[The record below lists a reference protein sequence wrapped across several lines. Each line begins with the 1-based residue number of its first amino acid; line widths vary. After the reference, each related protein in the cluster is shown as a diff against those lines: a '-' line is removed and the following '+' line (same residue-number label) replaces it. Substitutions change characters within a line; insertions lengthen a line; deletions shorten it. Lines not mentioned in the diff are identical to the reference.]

1 MNNTITIKLSG
12 QHMTVMKI
20 KNIGTKKNPLAYVDS
35 NVKDFIESVEEFFE
49 IASIEV
55 HYTEVE
61 RIAKELA
68 DNGFSYWKN
77 EFLFNII

>member
-1 MNNTITIKLSG
+1 MMKNTAKKSG
-12 QHMTVMKI
+12 WRMLVI
-20 KNIGTKKNPLAYVDS
+20 NLKNIGTKKNPLVYTDIATE
-35 NVKDFIESVEEFFE
+35 DFIETVKEFFE
-49 IASIEV
+49 HASIEV

-68 DNGFSYWKN
+68 DNVFSYWKD

>member
-1 MNNTITIKLSG
+1 MMKNIAKTSG
-12 QHMTVMKI
+12 WHMGVMKL
-20 KNIGTKKNPLAYVDS
+20 KNIGTKNNPLAYFDS
-35 NVKDFIESVEEFFE
+35 KVNDFIESVEEFFE
-49 IASIEV
+49 AASIEV

>member
-1 MNNTITIKLSG
+1 MKNTTKKSG
-12 QHMTVMKI
+12 WRMTVMKL
-20 KNIGTKKNPLAYVDS
+20 KNIGIKKNPFAYFDS
-35 NVKDFIESVEEFFE
+35 AVEDFIESVEGFFE
-49 IASIEV
+49 AASIEV

>member
-1 MNNTITIKLSG
+1 MENTAKKSG
-12 QHMTVMKI
+12 WRLTVMKL
-20 KNIGTKKNPLAYVDS
+20 KNIGTKKNPLAFFDS
-35 NVKDFIESVEEFFE
+35 AAEDFIESVEGFFE
-49 IASIEV
+49 AASIEV

>member
-1 MNNTITIKLSG
+1 MKTTAKKSG
-12 QHMTVMKI
+12 WRMTVMKL
-20 KNIGTKKNPLAYVDS
+20 KNIGTKKNPLAYTDS
-35 NVKDFIESVEEFFE
+35 SAEDLVESVEEFFE
-49 IASIEV
+49 HASIEV

-77 EFLFNII
+77 EFLFNIV

>member
-1 MNNTITIKLSG
+1 MEKRSSNGWRMTVIKLKS
-12 QHMTVMKI
+12 
-20 KNIGTKKNPLAYVDS
+20 IGTKKNPLAYFDS
-35 NVKDFIESVEEFFE
+35 VADDFIESVEGFFE
-49 IASIEV
+49 AASIEV

-61 RIAKELA
+61 RIAKDLA

>member
-1 MNNTITIKLSG
+1 MMKNTAKTSG
-12 QHMTVMKI
+12 WRMTVMKL
-20 KNIGTKKNPLAYVDS
+20 KNIGTKKNPLAFFDS
-35 NVKDFIESVEEFFE
+35 AAEDFIESVEGFFE
-49 IASIEV
+49 AASIEV

-61 RIAKELA
+61 HIAKELA